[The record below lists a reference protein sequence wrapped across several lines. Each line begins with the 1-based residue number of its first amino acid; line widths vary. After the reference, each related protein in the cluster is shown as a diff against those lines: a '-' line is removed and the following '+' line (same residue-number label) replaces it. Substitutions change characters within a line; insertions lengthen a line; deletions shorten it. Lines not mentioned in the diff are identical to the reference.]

1 MPKGVVRR
9 AAGAGAA
16 DVEIEIA
23 YETLGDPGAIP
34 LLLIHGLGRQ
44 FVAWHPDLL
53 KQLVARGYQVTIFD
67 NRDAG
72 QSTHFTAA
80 GTPDIK
86 RLLERDMSAAI
97 YTLSDL
103 ADDAAGLLD
112 LVGWQ
117 SAHVFGVSM
126 GGMIAQTLA
135 IRHPERVRSLTTIM
149 ATTGADEV
157 GQASDAAMAT
167 LLSPPANSR
176 EEYIEQSVVSYGVLG
191 SIGFPHDL
199 EYVRSRSAQEWDRGH
214 DSGASIRQVAAIV
227 AGGDRTSALAELR
240 IPTLV
245 VHGDADP
252 LVNVTGGRATAA
264 AIRGAELL
272 EVEGMGHDLPR
283 EVWPRLFDRLDDVVA
298 RGENPRKAA

>member
-9 AAGAGAA
+9 DAGE
-16 DVEIEIA
+16 EIEIA
-23 YETLGDPGAIP
+23 YETLGDPTGTP
-34 LLLIHGLGRQ
+34 LLMIHGLGRQ
-44 FVAWHPDLL
+44 YVAWHPDLI
-53 KQLVARGYQVTIFD
+53 KQLVDRGYQVTIFD

-72 QSTHFTAA
+72 QSTHFIAA
-80 GTPDIK
+80 GTPDIMK
-86 RLLERDMSAAI
+86 LLARDVSAAV
-97 YTLSDL
+97 YSLADF

-112 LVGWQ
+112 LLGWQ
-117 SAHVFGVSM
+117 SAHVLGVSM
-126 GGMIAQTLA
+126 GGMIAQTMA

-157 GQASDAAMAT
+157 GQASDAAMGA
-167 LLSPPANSR
+167 LLTPPANSR
-176 EEYIEQSVVSYGVLG
+176 EEYVENSLASYAIIG

-199 EYVRSRSAQEWDRGH
+199 DYVRRRSEQEWDRGH

-252 LVNVTGGRATAA
+252 LVNVSGGRATAA